1 VLFYVQMKWNFRD
14 LSFDD
19 LMKLEAQETGH
30 AAETVASKMVVGIWK
45 VASQHRVIA
54 VVDVK
59 SAEELDHNSMF
70 GLPMRGNIEFEVVWP
85 LCDYQEFANDLAK
98 YVQDLTNKNRSS

>member
-1 VLFYVQMKWNFRD
+1 MKWIFRD

-19 LMKLEAQETGH
+19 LMKLEAQETAH

-54 VVDVK
+54 VVDVD
-59 SAEELDHNSMF
+59 SAEQLDNNSMF
-70 GLPMRGNIEFEVVWP
+70 GLPMRGNIEFEIVWP
-85 LCDYQEFANDLAK
+85 LCDYKKFADNLAK
-98 YVQDLTNKNRSS
+98 YVASLPNEK